1 MLLLTVAR
9 RADRAVGLAGSAA
22 PEGWLAF
29 FGEGLEA
36 LDVVAAVV
44 GLSSQALDAF
54 VHLRGD
60 GLVVGKDPELF
71 LDDRYG
77 HRRLRRHRRGQLEG
91 ERLELG
97 RSHQVVD

>member
-9 RADRAVGLAGSAA
+9 RADYAVGLVGSAA

-44 GLSSQALDAF
+44 GLPSQALDAF

-60 GLVVGKDPELF
+60 GLVVGKDAELF
-71 LDDRYG
+71 FYDRYR

-91 ERLELG
+91 KVLELG
-97 RSHQVVD
+97 RSY